1 MPIAISNDNNER
13 IDYLCSDIWDL
24 PTQILELEKWLES
37 EGSKLKMDKYAADI
51 GFEMRS
57 NAGGGGAVLN
67 SNMIKIL
74 NSIGMEIYFSEYPT
88 EK

>member
-1 MPIAISNDNNER
+1 MPITISNDNNER

-24 PTQILELEKWLES
+24 PTQMWELEKWLEV
-37 EGSKLKMDKYAADI
+37 EGNKLKKDKYVADI

-57 NAGGGGAVLN
+57 DASGGGTVLN
-67 SNMIKIL
+67 SNMITIL